1 MHNGV
6 KSPIFYGY
14 KNQDPWI
21 FKIWVF
27 ETEKFF
33 AQVHLSN
40 DKQRMWYSKTRV
52 AGRALEYWNY
62 YERLHFRFHWSQ
74 ITWERMK
81 EDLCI
86 EYFSQY
92 FHKDLQ
98 QPSHGNLQDQKTSMR
113 QCNNAQLTHEVS
125 TIRQDLE
132 DLMQKVQEL
141 SLQMNPKVTQR
152 DSIGVSKMTSHN
164 EITDSHIED
173 NVGNGI
179 LVMKG
184 DQVLPDPDFDKEV
197 EASLLE
203 ESSMIHA
210 DLEFDKVEKVDTP
223 IPLFE
228 FVIPE
233 KFHEVEYKVDLYSVL
248 PKTIP

>member
-1 MHNGV
+1 M
-6 KSPIFYGY
+6 
-14 KNQDPWI
+14 W
-21 FKIWVF
+21 
-27 ETEKFF
+27 F
-33 AQVHLSN
+33 AE
-40 DKQRMWYSKTRV
+40 TRV
-52 AGRALEYWNY
+52 AGRALEYWNHH
-62 YERLHFRFHWSQ
+62 ESLHFRCHWSQ

-81 EDLCI
+81 EDLSI
-86 EYFSQY
+86 EYFPQY

-179 LVMKG
+179 LVMMG
-184 DQVLPDPDFDKEV
+184 NQVPQDPDVDKEV
-197 EASLLE
+197 EASILE
-203 ESSMIHA
+203 ESSMVHA
-210 DLEFDKVEKVDTP
+210 DLQFNKSRKG
-223 IPLFE
+223 
-228 FVIPE
+228 
-233 KFHEVEYKVDLYSVL
+233 
-248 PKTIP
+248 